1 MCPPKRPSVVR
12 FFYINGAASRSIAVR
27 QSRSLPSRPSQPQ
40 ASSSKDPL
48 LFFLEHHHP
57 MPTDEFLSGFPQPEP
72 LIQEDPVDIFE
83 HNWVPE
89 HDWVPMSVDDFLA
102 AMRRKKPSP
111 EEAAFETA
119 AGFQAPNTSHSH
131 AQQVEDGQDT
141 LYPGHANIPCLGV
154 RTNSDKT
161 DRAKKILLEQYESR
175 GLELRC
181 HTCGKNLRGGKIA
194 YGFFL
199 ENIWV
204 GDHQP
209 PTSAHFRPAKMQEIM
224 SFTQKMNIQVVES
237 PDGKFQTRYPVPA
250 QLTSLFLGQRPHPY
264 PFYPPGKF
272 LPQRYIYPQCES
284 CSTLQ
289 SNNL

>member
-154 RTNSDKT
+154 RTNLTAPKRSCW
-161 DRAKKILLEQYESR
+161 SSMNPG
-175 GLELRC
+175 GLSC
-181 HTCGKNLRGGKIA
+181 AAI
-194 YGFFL
+194 
-199 ENIWV
+199 
-204 GDHQP
+204 
-209 PTSAHFRPAKMQEIM
+209 PAGRI
-224 SFTQKMNIQVVES
+224 
-237 PDGKFQTRYPVPA
+237 
-250 QLTSLFLGQRPHPY
+250 
-264 PFYPPGKF
+264 
-272 LPQRYIYPQCES
+272 
-284 CSTLQ
+284 
-289 SNNL
+289 